1 MNIHFVEEEKVA
13 GETKTPSPIDVAV
26 GQRVRMRRNI
36 LGMSQTTLAEALG
49 ITFQQVQKYEKG
61 SNRIGASRLS
71 HIASVLN
78 VQVSFFFEGSEAS
91 SSDTNGQELL
101 SSNEITAFLSSA
113 EGVALN
119 KAFARIES
127 TGLRKKIVA
136 LVSAIGRAEE

>member
-1 MNIHFVEEEKVA
+1 MA